1 VKTQRVIE
9 NFLHSREALNRKPK
23 TIQWYKEL
31 LARFANSYPDLPT
44 EPEDVE
50 QFLAGLPHSKVT
62 QHAYYRALK
71 ALYRFAKKRYDFANP
86 FQKMDSFPNPQNELV
101 LPTLEP
107 REMML
112 MSNAA
117 ATLRDKALISAF
129 IDSGG
134 RTSELGTLRKQN
146 IFDQHIKVYGKKG
159 ERLIPISEETRR
171 LLITLASTNGKSE
184 FVFVGLKG
192 NPLTRFGVYKLVRR
206 LMTKADIQGPKLG
219 GHRLRHAFGK
229 GYLVNGGDLRSLQQI
244 MGHSNINTT
253 QKYASLNLTDIIEKH
268 HKFTPLRLVHAAAQE
283 SFFTSAALKEAEEIL
298 RANKEDNLVS
308 VGVERTERKTNPG
321 NADPVETPKPKKAG
335 SRTSKW
341 GETPLLPGMKVC

>member
-1 VKTQRVIE
+1 MKTQIIIE

-23 TIQWYKEL
+23 TIRWYKDL
-31 LARFANSYPDLPT
+31 LVRFAKSYPDLPT
-44 EPEDVE
+44 EPEDIE

-86 FQKMDSFPNPQNELV
+86 FLKMDSYPNPQNELV

-107 REMML
+107 REMMVV
-112 MSNAA
+112 SNAA

-134 RTSELGTLRKQN
+134 RTSEIGTLRKQN
-146 IFDQHIKVYGKKG
+146 IFEDYIKVYGKKG

-184 FVFVGLKG
+184 FVFIGLKG
-192 NPLTRFGVYKLVRR
+192 NPLTRSGVYKLVRR
-206 LMTKADIQGPKLG
+206 LMTTAGIHGPKLG

-244 MGHSNINTT
+244 MGHSNITTT

-268 HKFTPLRLVHAAAQE
+268 HKFTPLRSVHAAAQE

-308 VGVERTERKTNPG
+308 VGVERTERKANPD
-321 NADPVETPKPKKAG
+321 NANPVETPKPKKAD
-335 SRTSKW
+335 SKTSKW
-341 GETPLLPGMKVC
+341 GDTPFLPGM